1 MKVTHHQEKVDLLS
15 KMQNRERF
23 KAADAT
29 NGEIV
34 RCCVE
39 RNNSGNNTVFVFA
52 KGSSRRGYRFSEDVF
67 LREYNILQPRDS
79 EEVKWHRRLKKA
91 VRCLEASGLWPD
103 VKKQFEQLLTVS
115 YDDRKAI
122 TKLYW
127 DWFDHKRSH
136 LETDTD
142 GNKERVYNYD
152 PGWENPFVDW
162 AKKYPFM
169 FSKDEQGVFW
179 LDCNYIFEMSDCRLK
194 SMYFGKGPNAKVKE
208 EIRVALENKQA
219 YDSGRYRTNYDVNFT
234 YRPEK
239 QKAWYSE
246 EYKNC
251 GNGHYYIALDANTA
265 LFVEND

>member
-1 MKVTHHQEKVDLLS
+1 MKITHYQEKVDLLS
-15 KMQNRERF
+15 KMQNRARF

-39 RNNSGNNTVFVFA
+39 RSNSGNNTVFVFA
-52 KGSSRRGYRFSEDVF
+52 KGSSCRGYRFSENVF
-67 LREYNILQPRDS
+67 LREYDILQPRDS

-91 VRCLEASGLWPD
+91 IRCLEASGLWPD

-127 DWFDHKRSH
+127 DWFDHQRSH
-136 LETDTD
+136 LETDAD
-142 GNKERVYNYD
+142 GNTKSVYNFD

-162 AKKYPFM
+162 AGKYPFM
-169 FSKDEQGVFW
+169 FSKDDQGVFW
-179 LDCNYIFEMSDCRLK
+179 LNHNYIFEMSDCKLK

-208 EIRVALENKQA
+208 EIRVALKNKQA

-234 YRPEK
+234 YRPEE

-265 LFVEND
+265 LFVEDD